1 MIYWIDKELAVWSKP
16 EGCEQQSYVEVK
28 DSDDLCP
35 PQVHLRTSAMDS
47 DDLRRMIC
55 IIGLSALSAK
65 FADTQLC
72 GMADGTEGGNV
83 SLKKKK
89 LQEDLRAPFQWLKGD
104 YNRRESKFLHRE

>member
-1 MIYWIDKELAVWSKP
+1 
-16 EGCEQQSYVEVK
+16 
-28 DSDDLCP
+28 
-35 PQVHLRTSAMDS
+35 MDS

-89 LQEDLRAPFQWLKGD
+89 LQEDLRAPFQ
-104 YNRRESKFLHRE
+104 